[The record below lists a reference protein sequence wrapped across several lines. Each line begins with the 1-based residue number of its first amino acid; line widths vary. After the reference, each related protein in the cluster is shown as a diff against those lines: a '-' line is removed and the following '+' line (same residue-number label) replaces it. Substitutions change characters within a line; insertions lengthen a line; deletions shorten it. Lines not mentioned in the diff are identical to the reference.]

1 MKNRTSIS
9 AKALIIFLR
18 YSLIGL
24 FLWNVFHLLL
34 FLIYQLGP
42 SLLFG
47 QRKGVALPVVFKPSN
62 SGILRLPHTDY
73 EYMFNIPEATGTFQ
87 AFGLPLKIFYI
98 QSIGIL
104 LYYACILLIIYLI
117 IKMLK
122 NAQDGTFLVQKNAI
136 RLRYIALLL
145 IVTLLRD
152 KVTIIASSI
161 YLREKIELSGLEFYD
176 FTSYTFDNWKH
187 IFLYLFL
194 LIIAEAFRLGA
205 QLKEENDL
213 TI

>member
-1 MKNRTSIS
+1 M
-9 AKALIIFLR
+9 
-18 YSLIGL
+18 GM

-47 QRKGVALPVVFKPSN
+47 QRKGVLLPLVFSPTNK
-62 SGILRLPHTDY
+62 GILTLPHTDY
-73 EYMFNIPEATGTFQ
+73 EYMFDIPVATGIFQ

-98 QSIGIL
+98 HSFGIL
-104 LYYACILLIIYLI
+104 LYHTCVLLMIYLI

-122 NAQDGTFLVQKNAI
+122 NAQDGTFLIPENAI
-136 RLRYIALLL
+136 RLRYIALLN
-145 IVTLLRD
+145 IVILLRD
-152 KVTIIASSI
+152 KIIIICSST
-161 YLREKIELSGLEFYD
+161 YLKDKIEFSGLEFSD
-176 FTSYTFDNWKH
+176 FNLYTFDNWKY
-187 IFLYLFL
+187 IFLFLFL

>member
-1 MKNRTSIS
+1 MRNQTTIS

-24 FLWNVFHLLL
+24 FLWNAFHLMV
-34 FLIYQLGP
+34 FLIYYLGP
-42 SLLFG
+42 ALLFG
-47 QRKGVALPVVFKPSN
+47 ERKGVALPVVFSPSN
-62 SGILRLPHTDY
+62 KGVLTLPHTDY
-73 EYMFNIPEATGTFQ
+73 EYMFHIPEATGTFQ

-98 QSIGIL
+98 GSIGTL
-104 LYYACILLIIYLI
+104 LFYACILLITYLI

-122 NAQDGTFLVQKNAI
+122 NAQDGTFLVTKNAI

-152 KVTIIASSI
+152 KITIIVSSH
-161 YLREKIELSGLEFYD
+161 YFRDKIELPGLEFYD
-176 FTSYTFDNWKH
+176 VTSYTFDNWKH

>member
-18 YSLIGL
+18 YSLIGM
-24 FLWNVFHLLL
+24 FLWNVFHLGL
-34 FLIYQLGP
+34 FLIYHLGP
-42 SLLFG
+42 ALLFG
-47 QRKGVALPVVFKPSN
+47 ERKGVFLPVVFSPTDKGLLTLS
-62 SGILRLPHTDY
+62 HTDY
-73 EYMFNIPEATGTFQ
+73 EYMFDIPVATGTFR

-98 QSIGIL
+98 HSIGFVLHYAFVL
-104 LYYACILLIIYLI
+104 LLIYLI

-122 NAQDGTFLVQKNAI
+122 DAQNGSFLVNKNAI
-136 RLRYIALLL
+136 RLRNIALLNIAILL
-145 IVTLLRD
+145 IE
-152 KVTIIASSI
+152 KINIIVSSN
-161 YLREKIELSGLEFYD
+161 YLREKIELPGLEFYD
-176 FTSYTFDNWKH
+176 FNPYTFANWKY
-187 IFLYLFL
+187 IFLFLFL

>member
-18 YSLIGL
+18 YSFVGL
-24 FLWNVFHLLL
+24 FLWNVFHLGV
-34 FLIYQLGP
+34 FLIFHLGP
-42 SLLFG
+42 ALLFG
-47 QRKGVALPVVFKPSN
+47 ERKGVNLPVVFKPSN

-73 EYMFNIPEATGTFQ
+73 EYMFHIPEATGNFQ
-87 AFGLPLKIFYI
+87 AFGLPLKIFYMY
-98 QSIGIL
+98 SIGGL
-104 LYYACILLIIYLI
+104 VYFTCILLITYLI
-117 IKMLK
+117 IKML
-122 NAQDGTFLVQKNAI
+122 NDAQDGTLLVVKNAI
-136 RLRYIALLL
+136 RLRYISVLLMVALARDKIL
-145 IVTLLRD
+145 IMISSSYLRD
-152 KVTIIASSI
+152 K
-161 YLREKIELSGLEFYD
+161 IELPGVEFYD
-176 FTSYTFDNWKH
+176 LTSYTFDNWKL

>member
-1 MKNRTSIS
+1 MKKRTIIS
-9 AKALIIFLR
+9 AKSLAIFLR
-18 YSLIGL
+18 FSLIGL
-24 FLWNVFHLLL
+24 FIWNVFHLLL
-34 FLIYQLGP
+34 FLIYHLGP

-47 QRKGVALPVVFKPSN
+47 QRKGVSLPVVFKPS
-62 SGILRLPHTDY
+62 SKGILRLPHTDY
-73 EYMFNIPEATGTFQ
+73 EYMFQIPEATGTFQ

-98 QSIGIL
+98 QSVGIL
-104 LYYACILLIIYLI
+104 VYYACILLVIYLI

-122 NAQDGTFLVQKNAI
+122 NAQDGNFLVIKNAI

-145 IVTLLRD
+145 ILWLLLD
-152 KVTIIASSI
+152 KVTIIASSL
-161 YLREKIELSGLEFYD
+161 YLKGKIELPGLEFHE